1 MVTHDDP
8 FAAPD
13 PDRTIIKPTPGGRG
27 AAASAT
33 VFPPPRPAAPPE
45 TTAGWQETVPVTTG
59 MNPLVAAANP
69 LLNLVQQIRTTVQ
82 HPDPVALRDQLAR
95 RIREFET
102 RARQSGVS
110 SEKVLAARYALCTLL
125 DEAAATTPWGGSGAW
140 AQNSLLV
147 MFHNETWGGEK
158 FFQLLGKLAE
168 NPAGN
173 IDLLELLYACLALG
187 FEGRYRVIDNGRV
200 QLESVRERL
209 AQLLKHQHGEYERDL
224 SPHWQAAAVKP
235 HPVLSVLPLWVV
247 FAVCGVVLLGTY
259 LWLNYLLN
267 GISDPTFAQIYNVR
281 AKPLPRV
288 VAAPTPPP
296 KPRLAQFLADEIR
309 EGLVSV
315 RDEDTQ
321 SVVTIRGDGL
331 FAPGS
336 VTVTSGYEPTLARVA
351 KGLAAV
357 PGQVLITGHTDNV
370 PIMSARFPSNWHL
383 SQERARSVMLLL
395 ASYGVPMQRMRAEGH
410 GDAEPI
416 APNSTPA
423 DRARNRRVEITLAV
437 ERVGS

>member
-147 MFHNETWGGEK
+147 TFHNESWGGEK
-158 FFQLLGKLAE
+158 FFQLLAKLAE

-187 FEGRYRVIDNGRV
+187 FEGRYRVAENGRA
-200 QLESVRERL
+200 QLEAVRERL
-209 AQLLKHQHGEYERDL
+209 AQLLKQHRGEYERDL
-224 SPHWQAAAVKP
+224 SPHWQAAAVRRNA
-235 HPVLSVLPLWVV
+235 VLAVLPLWVV
-247 FAVCGVVLLGTY
+247 FAACGLVLLGTY
-259 LWLNYLLN
+259 LWLSYSLN
-267 GISDPTFAQIYNVR
+267 RVSDPVFAQIYALR
-281 AKPLPRV
+281 PKAPPPRV
-288 VAAPTPPP
+288 VAAAAP
-296 KPRLAQFLADEIR
+296 KPRLAQFLAAEIR
-309 EGLVSV
+309 AGLVTV
-315 RDEDTQ
+315 RDEDAQ
-321 SVVTIRGDGL
+321 SIVTIRGDRL

-336 VTVTSGYEPTLARVA
+336 ERIEPAYT
-351 KGLAAV
+351 
-357 PGQVLITGHTDNV
+357 T
-370 PIMSARFPSNWHL
+370 HL
-383 SQERARSVMLLL
+383 
-395 ASYGVPMQRMRAEGH
+395 P
-410 GDAEPI
+410 
-416 APNSTPA
+416 
-423 DRARNRRVEITLAV
+423 
-437 ERVGS
+437 